1 MASTLC
7 LGADV
12 GTATIVDGKAKLL
25 RGTAWYKLVEGTVVR
40 DSDVLDAPEGAEV
53 QIELVDGG
61 VVSITGPG
69 ALYAAAVTPRDAR
82 QAAAA
87 ELFIPR
93 GWAKFATKANESRLR
108 IRTPLGSVSTANAV
122 AVAHVA
128 PEGIEVFVENGSV
141 KCLDPGKAEA
151 GASDTKAGEFCG
163 RASGKSFAIIGRAPS
178 PFLSALPRQFMDP
191 LPTRAAKF
199 KNATVEPAMDR
210 EATLPEVQAWLNS
223 PYRAAFLKRFE
234 PRPDSSWR
242 QRWKPRSSPR
252 RASRIRSHPSAEGS
266 FRVEEGLAR
275 GVECDDLLCWVQKW
289 VQVAD
294 CRERSRAVSCAGSTN
309 VLTATNQEVAGS
321 SPAGPTKC
329 FICQY
334 LPVLVF
340 RVSAWSKPGGRSF
353 ESFLPAT

>member
-1 MASTLC
+1 MKLAGLWYGCCCLVASTLC

-234 PRPDSSWR
+234 PRLSD
-242 QRWKPRSSPR
+242 
-252 RASRIRSHPSAEGS
+252 PSFQA
-266 FRVEEGLAR
+266 
-275 GVECDDLLCWVQKW
+275 
-289 VQVAD
+289 
-294 CRERSRAVSCAGSTN
+294 AVSGNAKAYPEWN
-309 VLTATNQEVAGS
+309 NAAQ
-321 SPAGPTKC
+321 PAP
-329 FICQY
+329 
-334 LPVLVF
+334 PVKIEQPMETPKQPPEPE
-340 RVSAWSKPGGRSF
+340 RKWRWPWEKSGK
-353 ESFLPAT
+353 